1 MLVPTE
7 LKSTQF
13 MILESIGERG
23 EVAHCDLAA
32 DLAASVETLSRRLAS
47 ARRAGLVQA
56 HAGERNRRVY
66 KLTPKGKRVL
76 EEARPYWQK
85 AQLRLRSTLGESDWR
100 LLFDFTRRVADAAIR
115 AESLHLPNGN
125 GHAEVEKNAP
135 AARRNAGS
143 PGLL

>member
-1 MLVPTE
+1 
-7 LKSTQF
+7 
-13 MILESIGERG
+13 MILECIAEYG

-47 ARRAGLVQA
+47 ARQAGLVQV
-56 HAGERNRRVY
+56 HSGERNRRLY

-85 AQLRLRSTLGESDWR
+85 AQLRLRSTLGESDWQ

-125 GHAEVEKNAP
+125 GHGAIEKNAP
-135 AARRNAGS
+135 AARKAAGS
-143 PGLL
+143 LCCYSNKAHWQ

>member
-1 MLVPTE
+1 
-7 LKSTQF
+7 
-13 MILESIGERG
+13 MILECIAEYG

-32 DLAASVETLSRRLAS
+32 DLAVSVETLSRRLAS
-47 ARRAGLVQA
+47 ARQAGLVQA
-56 HAGERNRRVY
+56 HSGERNRRLY

-76 EEARPYWQK
+76 EEARPYWLK

-125 GHAEVEKNAP
+125 GHAPIGKNEP
-135 AARRNAGS
+135 AARKAAGS
-143 PGLL
+143 PRLL

>member
-1 MLVPTE
+1 
-7 LKSTQF
+7 
-13 MILESIGERG
+13 MILECIAEYG

-47 ARRAGLVQA
+47 ARQAGLVQV
-56 HAGERNRRVY
+56 HSGERNRRLY

-85 AQLRLRSTLGESDWR
+85 AQLRLRSTLGESDWQ

-125 GHAEVEKNAP
+125 GHGATGKNAP
-135 AARRNAGS
+135 AARKAAGS
-143 PGLL
+143 LCCYSNKAHWQ